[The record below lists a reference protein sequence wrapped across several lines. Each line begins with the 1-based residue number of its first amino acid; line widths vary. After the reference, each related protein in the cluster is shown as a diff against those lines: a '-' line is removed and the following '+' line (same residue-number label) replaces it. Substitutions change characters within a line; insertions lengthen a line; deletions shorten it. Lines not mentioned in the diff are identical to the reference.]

1 MRITGGTLKN
11 RAVPVLNRPGLRPTS
26 ARVRE
31 AVFHRLGTRL
41 VGARVWD
48 VFGGSGML
56 ALEAWS
62 RGAEA
67 VICTE
72 RDRKASRTISDTVR
86 RLGAGIEVRTGDV
99 RRMKLGTFDVIL
111 ADPPYEESPASWLRV
126 LSAALEPGGVLVFE
140 HRSGGLARGRHDEL
154 RVEWQRRYGD
164 TTVSFLERVPG
175 LLRHEHGADVL
186 ELESEPVPEDAGM
199 VESKPATVE

>member
-11 RAVPVLNRPGLRPTS
+11 RTVAVLERPGLRPTS

-31 AVFHRLGTRL
+31 AVFHRLGARL

-48 VFGGSGML
+48 VFGGSGVL

-62 RGAEA
+62 RGAEP
-67 VICTE
+67 VVCTE
-72 RDRKASRTISDTVR
+72 RDRRASRAISDTVR

-99 RRMKLGTFDVIL
+99 RRMLPGRFDIIL
-111 ADPPYEESPASWLRV
+111 ADPPYDESPAPWLRI
-126 LSAALEPGGVLVFE
+126 LSGALEPDGLMVFE
-140 HRSGGLARGRHDEL
+140 HRSGALARGRHGDL

-164 TTVSFLERVPG
+164 TTVTFLEHAPA
-175 LLRHEHGADVL
+175 LLGHEHRTDVVT
-186 ELESEPVPEDAGM
+186 LESEPVSENVGM
-199 VESKPATVE
+199 VEGEPATVE